1 MLVAFRVERAGQA
14 LLKMCLRSLLYR
26 GLKLPNAS
34 FELLRGLLDI
44 VRYLDH
50 TVDGECDMIG
60 TIAQEEAG

>member
-1 MLVAFRVERAGQA
+1 MHFVLRELARR

-34 FELLRGLLDI
+34 CELLRGLLDI

-50 TVDGECDMIG
+50 AVDGECDMIG
-60 TIAQEEAG
+60 TKAQEEAG